1 MTGAILSCFEMRCV
15 TMIDVMRHR
24 PIPTP
29 PRAWHPIWLD
39 LEGIWMA
46 NVLQLTEE
54 VIELM
59 MRSGLKSPIAPTVT
73 LIMIGVKAR
82 KKVAI

>member
-1 MTGAILSCFEMRCV
+1 
-15 TMIDVMRHR
+15 
-24 PIPTP
+24 
-29 PRAWHPIWLD
+29 
-39 LEGIWMA
+39 MA